1 MPTITTKAVG
11 TDTALY
17 TAILDLC
24 PPEGSVL
31 DVGAGKGA
39 YHGALA
45 HRAGSLTL
53 VDAHEPYLKNRRAL
67 LPARKVTTVCGVVPD
82 TLAPA
87 ALPRPAYDLVLA
99 IDFVEHLPKDVAVTT
114 IQAMQRLGRTVVV
127 FTPRG
132 NHPQDH
138 DWLGE
143 GADHWQ
149 THRSTWEAPDFT
161 ALGFDVEVWVGFH
174 EWARDRYAGVVDFS
188 PDALWAVWRA

>member
-1 MPTITTKAVG
+1 MTITTKAVG

-17 TAILDLC
+17 TTILDLC
-24 PPEGSVL
+24 PPGGRVL
-31 DVGAGKGA
+31 DVGAGKGG
-39 YHGALA
+39 YHGMLS

-53 VDAHEPYLKNRRAL
+53 VDAYEPYLRDRRAMIPEATCIL
-67 LPARKVTTVCGVVPD
+67 GEAHPVLKDLPDRSF
-82 TLAPA
+82 
-87 ALPRPAYDLVLA
+87 DLVLA
-99 IDFVEHLPKDVAVTT
+99 IDFVEHLDRLTALAVIEHMKRVGKT
-114 IQAMQRLGRTVVV
+114 AAV

-149 THRSTWEAPDFT
+149 THRSRWEPGDLA
-161 ALGFDVEVWVGFH
+161 ALGFDVEVWAGFH
-174 EWARDRYAGVVDFS
+174 EWARDRYAGVPDFS